1 MLKIENIIAEALEA
15 GPLRKQNIIVS
26 DDLRERLHSAVEGKV
41 PDEVLGTLIGYYIAN
56 RQEDTDWVVLP
67 VSSFDACF
75 GTSFGRRWIRLI
87 PETIIERS
95 SQSFGVS
102 RYLIRPEFLDGA
114 EVAEAE

>member
-1 MLKIENIIAEALEA
+1 MLKIENIIAEALET
-15 GPLRKQNIIVS
+15 GPLRKQKVIIS
-26 DDLRERLHSAVEGKV
+26 DGLKERLHSTVEGKV
-41 PDEVLGTLIGYYIAN
+41 PDDVLGTLIDYYIAN

-75 GTSFGRRWIRLI
+75 GTSFGRRWLRLI

-102 RYLIRPEFLDGA
+102 RYLIRSEFLDGA
-114 EVAEAE
+114 EVAES